1 MQGEDPTRV
10 KEVLKA
16 KTEVLQDRRLG
27 TLWMVGAG
35 GAWEDETQ
43 MASSRALDG
52 CAHGPDTGPRLQVY
66 KVPRTFEAAALLPV
80 ARTPGLQ
87 DLQGGHKAAGSDIIG
102 PSRLG
107 RGGTGESHSR
117 RMCAFNVN
125 NKFRRLEGALTLM
138 IV

>member
-1 MQGEDPTRV
+1 
-10 KEVLKA
+10 
-16 KTEVLQDRRLG
+16 
-27 TLWMVGAG
+27 MVGAG
-35 GAWEDETQ
+35 GAWEDKTQ

-66 KVPRTFEAAALLPV
+66 KAPRTFEAAALLPV

-107 RGGTGESHSR
+107 SGRTGESHSGPIHVR
-117 RMCAFNVN
+117 IQL
-125 NKFRRLEGALTLM
+125 KFRRLEGALTLM